1 MKNYFP
7 ELSDHVMYALN
18 VDFLMQIVSFVQDL
32 VKTIHDNDPPSQPAK
47 PVPGTY
53 DQKVVLPT
61 SSRKMVAGCVIF
73 RHTH

>member
-53 DQKVVLPT
+53 DPE
-61 SSRKMVAGCVIF
+61 SGVAY
-73 RHTH
+73 